1 MNQYE
6 IFTTESDLNN
16 KSTAIDVL
24 LGYPNV
30 TTETERYRIGFKH
43 HTENLW
49 VGVVDKMLVNAC
61 SSMTPTDRLIYYD
74 DSDLKDS
81 QYLIDNG
88 WFPPFTE

>member
-30 TTETERYRIGFKH
+30 TTETERYRVVSTIH
-43 HTENLW
+43 
-49 VGVVDKMLVNAC
+49 GVIELC
-61 SSMTPTDRLIYYD
+61 HFYLSSFWNHNSPSLY
-74 DSDLKDS
+74 
-81 QYLIDNG
+81 
-88 WFPPFTE
+88 PFT